1 MLAGCRLE
9 CNKGVTSTMQS
20 PLTSAG
26 VSLRYLGPLI
36 IVVTASGC
44 GPMWYGAPPP
54 TYPPGQGLPPSQFQQ
69 PTMVPANP
77 APMQVPAGQG
87 QESTPP
93 ATFQGGAAGRLNEVP
108 STDVGQVLTV
118 PTPRST
124 STYHD
129 VKQGETLT
137 SIARQYGVTVD
148 AIKTA
153 NVFDSDPVLKS
164 GDLILIPQP

>member
-1 MLAGCRLE
+1 MQAE
-9 CNKGVTSTMQS
+9 CNKGVTITMQFS
-20 PLTSAG
+20 LTNMSTWARSLAPLTIA
-26 VSLRYLGPLI
+26 
-36 IVVTASGC
+36 IVVSGC

-77 APMQVPAGQG
+77 APLQVPAGQVPG
-87 QESTPP
+87 GLPP
-93 ATFQGGAAGRLNEVP
+93 STFQGGSAAGSLNEVP
-108 STDVGQVLTV
+108 DASVGQVLTV

-129 VKQGETLT
+129 VQQGETLT
-137 SIARQYGVTVD
+137 SIARQYGVTLD

-153 NVFDSDPVLKS
+153 NVFDSDPVLKP
-164 GDLILIPQP
+164 GDLILIP

>member
-1 MLAGCRLE
+1 
-9 CNKGVTSTMQS
+9 MQL

-26 VSLRYLGPLI
+26 VSLRYLAPLI
-36 IVVTASGC
+36 IIVAASGC

-69 PTMVPANP
+69 PTMIPANP
-77 APMQVPAGQG
+77 APMQVPAGQVQG
-87 QESTPP
+87 DAPP
-93 ATFQGGAAGRLNEVP
+93 STFQDGAADSLNEVP
-108 STDVGQVLTV
+108 DTDVGQVLTV

-137 SIARQYGVTVD
+137 SIARLYGVTVD

-153 NVFDSDPVLKS
+153 NVFDGDSVLEP
-164 GDLILIPQP
+164 GDLILIPKP

>member
-1 MLAGCRLE
+1 
-9 CNKGVTSTMQS
+9 MQS
-20 PLTSAG
+20 PLTNTG
-26 VSLRYLGPLI
+26 VSPRYLVPLI
-36 IVVTASGC
+36 VVVAASGC

-54 TYPPGQGLPPSQFQQ
+54 TYPPGQRLSPSQFQQ

-77 APMQVPAGQG
+77 APLQVPAGQVSG
-87 QESTPP
+87 SLPP
-93 ATFQGGAAGRLNEVP
+93 STFQGGAAGSLMEVP
-108 STDVGQVLTV
+108 NADAGQVLTV

-129 VKQGETLT
+129 VQQGETLT

-153 NVFDSDPVLKS
+153 NVFDSDPVLKL
-164 GDLILIPQP
+164 GDLILIP

>member
-1 MLAGCRLE
+1 
-9 CNKGVTSTMQS
+9 MQS
-20 PLTSAG
+20 PLTNTG
-26 VSLRYLGPLI
+26 VSLRYLAPLI
-36 IVVTASGC
+36 LAVVVSGC

-54 TYPPGQGLPPSQFQQ
+54 TYPPGQGMPPSQFQQ

-77 APMQVPAGQG
+77 APLQVPGGA
-87 QESTPP
+87 PP
-93 ATFQGGAAGRLNEVP
+93 STFQGGAGSLNEVP
-108 STDVGQVLTV
+108 NADVGQVLTV

-129 VKQGETLT
+129 VQQGETLT

-153 NVFDSDPVLKS
+153 NVFDSDPVLKP
-164 GDLILIPQP
+164 GDLILIP

>member
-1 MLAGCRLE
+1 MQLPLINAGI
-9 CNKGVTSTMQS
+9 
-20 PLTSAG
+20 
-26 VSLRYLGPLI
+26 SLRYLTPLI
-36 IVVTASGC
+36 IAVAASGC

-54 TYPPGQGLPPSQFQQ
+54 TYPPGQGMPPSQFQQ

-77 APMQVPAGQG
+77 GPLQVPAGQVPG
-87 QESTPP
+87 GAPP
-93 ATFQGGAAGRLNEVP
+93 STFQGGAGSLNEVP
-108 STDVGQVLTV
+108 NADVGQVLTV

-129 VKQGETLT
+129 VQQGETLT

-153 NVFDSDPVLKS
+153 NVFDSDPVLKP
-164 GDLILIPQP
+164 GDVILIP

>member
-1 MLAGCRLE
+1 
-9 CNKGVTSTMQS
+9 MQS
-20 PLTSAG
+20 PLTPRTNAG
-26 VSLRYLGPLI
+26 ISLRCLMPLTI
-36 IVVTASGC
+36 AVAASGC

-77 APMQVPAGQG
+77 APLQVPSGQVPG
-87 QESTPP
+87 GAPP
-93 ATFQGGAAGRLNEVP
+93 STFQGGAGSLNEVP
-108 STDVGQVLTV
+108 NADVGQVLTV

-153 NVFDSDPVLKS
+153 NVFDSDPVLKP
-164 GDLILIPQP
+164 GDLILIP

>member
-1 MLAGCRLE
+1 
-9 CNKGVTSTMQS
+9 MQS
-20 PLTSAG
+20 PFAPPIIAG
-26 VSLRYLGPLI
+26 VSLRHLMPLI
-36 IVVTASGC
+36 IAVVASGC

-69 PTMVPANP
+69 PTMVPSNP
-77 APMQVPAGQG
+77 APLQVPPDQ
-87 QESTPP
+87 TPGAP
-93 ATFQGGAAGRLNEVP
+93 PSTFQGGAGSLNEVP
-108 STDVGQVLTV
+108 NADVGQVLTV

-129 VKQGETLT
+129 VRQGETLT

-153 NVFDSDPVLKS
+153 NVFDSDPVLKP
-164 GDLILIPQP
+164 GDLILIP